1 MFKYNSLSDLKDGTL
16 TTPLRKEGEYIICQ
30 NENGII
36 VNKLISD
43 FDFAKKPEEREF
55 ILGTD
60 LASKMEED
68 LLQENPEFEP
78 VVQPEPESEPEYET
92 EPVPEPVPEPEP
104 VVQVESIVQEH
115 TKAVLDKRLPLNISG
130 KNIKVSIETQ
140 RIP

>member
-68 LLQENPEFEP
+68 LLQENPEFDP
-78 VVQPEPESEPEYET
+78 VVQPEPEFESET
-92 EPVPEPVPEPEP
+92 ETDSVPEPAPEPSYRHRE
-104 VVQVESIVQEH
+104 VACAQHQ
-115 TKAVLDKRLPLNISG
+115 AV
-130 KNIKVSIETQ
+130 
-140 RIP
+140 

>member
-1 MFKYNSLSDLKDGTL
+1 MFKYNSISDLKDGTL
-16 TTPLRKEGEYIICQ
+16 TTPLRKEGEYIVCQ

-68 LLQENPEFEP
+68 LVQEEIVIEKETIEEEKVVEEILDPVIEEEIIVIEKEEKIEP
-78 VVQPEPESEPEYET
+78 VK
-92 EPVPEPVPEPEP
+92 
-104 VVQVESIVQEH
+104 INI
-115 TKAVLDKRLPLNISG
+115 DKRLPYNING
-130 KNIKVSIETQ
+130 KNIKISIETQ
-140 RIP
+140 RIT

>member
-60 LASKMEED
+60 LISKMEED
-68 LLQENPEFEP
+68 LLQENPEFES
-78 VVQPEPESEPEYET
+78 VVQPEPEFQSET
-92 EPVPEPVPEPEP
+92 ETESVPEPEP
-104 VVQVESIVQEH
+104 VVQAEPIVQEH
-115 TKAVLDKRLPLNISG
+115 TKAVLDKRLPINISG

>member
-60 LASKMEED
+60 LTSKMEED

-78 VVQPEPESEPEYET
+78 VVQPESESET

-104 VVQVESIVQEH
+104 VVQVEPIVKEH
-115 TKAVLDKRLPLNISG
+115 TKAVLDKRLPINISG

>member
-60 LASKMEED
+60 LTSKMEED

-78 VVQPEPESEPEYET
+78 VVQAEP
-92 EPVPEPVPEPEP
+92 
-104 VVQVESIVQEH
+104 IVQEH
-115 TKAVLDKRLPLNISG
+115 TKAVLDKRLPINISG

>member
-16 TTPLRKEGEYIICQ
+16 TTPLRKEGDFIVCQ

-55 ILGTD
+55 ILGSD
-60 LASKMEED
+60 LTSKMEED
-68 LLQENPEFEP
+68 LK
-78 VVQPEPESEPEYET
+78 
-92 EPVPEPVPEPEP
+92 
-104 VVQVESIVQEH
+104 VQEEVQEEDLEVQEEVQEEM
-115 TKAVLDKRLPLNISG
+115 KLDKRLPANISG

>member
-78 VVQPEPESEPEYET
+78 VVQPEPEYET

-104 VVQVESIVQEH
+104 VVQAKPIVQEH
-115 TKAVLDKRLPLNISG
+115 TKAVLDKRLPINISG

>member
-60 LASKMEED
+60 LTSKMEED

-78 VVQPEPESEPEYET
+78 VVQPEPEYET
-92 EPVPEPVPEPEP
+92 ESVPEPAPEP
-104 VVQVESIVQEH
+104 VVQAEPIVQEH
-115 TKAVLDKRLPLNISG
+115 TKAVLDKRLPINISG

>member
-60 LASKMEED
+60 LTSKMEED
-68 LLQENPEFEP
+68 LLQENPEFES
-78 VVQPEPESEPEYET
+78 VVQPESESET
-92 EPVPEPVPEPEP
+92 EPAPEPEP

-115 TKAVLDKRLPLNISG
+115 TKAVLDKRLPINISG

>member
-60 LASKMEED
+60 LTSKMEED

-78 VVQPEPESEPEYET
+78 VVQPEPESET
-92 EPVPEPVPEPEP
+92 ESVPEPAPEPEP
-104 VVQVESIVQEH
+104 VVQAEPIVQEH
-115 TKAVLDKRLPLNISG
+115 TKAVLDKRLPINISG

>member
-60 LASKMEED
+60 LTSKMEED
-68 LLQENPEFEP
+68 LLQENPEFES
-78 VVQPEPESEPEYET
+78 VVQPEPEFQSET
-92 EPVPEPVPEPEP
+92 ETESVPEPEP
-104 VVQVESIVQEH
+104 VVQAEPIVQEH
-115 TKAVLDKRLPLNISG
+115 TKAVLDKRLPINISG